1 MTGTFE
7 AWTVAP
13 GYAANTVLAA
23 QSGVW
28 THVPNAATT
37 GGSTPYHLVSAA
49 STNATSVKGSAGQVY
64 NYNFLNTNA
73 AIRYVKLFNK
83 ASAPTV
89 GTDTPVKTFQVPA
102 TGQLAGSFPVGSVFA
117 TGIALCTTVSAGDL
131 ASDAV
136 GAGDLIIDL
145 ETK

>member
-49 STNATSVKGSAGQVY
+49 STNATTVKGSAGQVY
-64 NYNFLNTNA
+64 NYNILNTNA
-73 AIRYVKLFNK
+73 AIRYVHLYNK
-83 ASAPTV
+83 ASNPTV
-89 GTDTPVKTFQVPA
+89 GTDVPVKTFQVPA
-102 TGQLAGSFPVGSVFA
+102 TGQIAGSFPVGSTFA
-117 TGIALCTTVSAGDL
+117 AGISLFTTGSAAGT
-131 ASDAV
+131 ARDAV
-136 GAGDLIIDL
+136 GAGDLIIYFG
-145 ETK
+145 TK